1 MLWEVFCDLYSRGSS
16 DKNRRVG
23 GKYSQGENVSGSGMS
38 VVNLEHIYLNEEL
51 RNNSGNL
58 GQIIVVD
65 SGCPR
70 SLMGDS

>member
-1 MLWEVFCDLYSRGSS
+1 
-16 DKNRRVG
+16 
-23 GKYSQGENVSGSGMS
+23 MS

-70 SLMGDS
+70 SKSDGR